1 MKLEF
6 FKDILVFFI
15 ICLVQVLVLNHI
27 HLLNCAMALL
37 YVYFALMFPY
47 NYPRWG
53 VLVWCFLM
61 GLIMDIFSNTPGVAA
76 ASMTLI
82 GLLQPVLFSAFVQHD
97 NQEEVKPHLHSMGF
111 ANYFSYSSILVLVYC
126 LVYFSLEAFHFFNWL
141 QWLKSIGGSALL
153 TLILI
158 FVIESVVHKDAV

>member
-6 FKDILVFFI
+6 FKDILLFLI

-27 HLLNCAMALL
+27 HLLNCAMPLL
-37 YVYFALMFPY
+37 YVYFALLFPY
-47 NYPRWG
+47 NYPRWA

-61 GLIMDIFSNTPGVAA
+61 GLVMDIFSNTPGVAA

-82 GLLQPVLFSAFVQHD
+82 GLLQPIFFSAFIQHD
-97 NQEEVKPHLHSMGF
+97 NQEEVEPRLHSMGF
-111 ANYFSYSSILVLVYC
+111 ATYFSYASVLVLVYC
-126 LVYFSLEAFHFFNWL
+126 LVYFSLEAFHFFNWQ
-141 QWLKSIGGSALL
+141 QWLKSIVGSSIL

-158 FVIESVVHKDAV
+158 FVIERVVRKDTV